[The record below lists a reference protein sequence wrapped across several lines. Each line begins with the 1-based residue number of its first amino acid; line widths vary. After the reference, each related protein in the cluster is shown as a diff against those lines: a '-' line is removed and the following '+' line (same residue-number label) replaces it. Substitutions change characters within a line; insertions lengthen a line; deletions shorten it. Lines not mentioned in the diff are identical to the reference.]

1 MKVTVSAKNVSQWSD
16 KLVHALTHKAG
27 EETCIVHMSSSFLL
41 VIADKAVSRRH
52 LANVRRH
59 YKNEYVV

>member
-1 MKVTVSAKNVSQWSD
+1 MKVTVSVKNVNQQSD

-41 VIADKAVSRRH
+41 HIADKGFI
-52 LANVRRH
+52 
-59 YKNEYVV
+59 KEPPCKCMKTFQE